1 MTSIYFLYSKT
12 AEERHCDESRN
23 KNSGNVFINECRRI
37 LNMRKNITQSG
48 KIVTAVLA
56 ATLAAGLL
64 AGCNGE
70 RSKSTEK
77 TKGTTEVSTEVTTE
91 KTEAQT
97 TEAVSTEAETEA
109 QTTEAASSEE
119 DTGTTKAEA
128 STTEAQSEDVSSL
141 LGTYPMDMVF
151 SSGAGGWSTTLT
163 LSEDGSF
170 TGAFSDS
177 EMGER
182 DENDYP
188 NGTVYFCNFSGQFA
202 NIKKVNDYTYSMTL
216 DSVVIDKEA
225 DRIEDGIRYKEGEPS
240 GMDSGTEIYF
250 YTPDAP
256 VSELPDGFLSW
267 WQTRSTDATTLGC
280 YGIYNKSADAGFF
293 Q

>member
-119 DTGTTKAEA
+119 ETEAEA

-141 LGTYPMDMVF
+141 PGTYPMDMVF

>member
-1 MTSIYFLYSKT
+1 M
-12 AEERHCDESRN
+12 SRN
-23 KNSGNVFINECRRI
+23 KNSKKFFMDERRRI
-37 LNMRKNITQSG
+37 LNMRKNRIQSG
-48 KIVTAVLA
+48 KIMTAVLA
-56 ATLAAGLL
+56 ATLAVSLL
-64 AGCNGE
+64 GGCSGKGSE
-70 RSKSTEK
+70 SSEK
-77 TKGTTEVSTEVTTE
+77 TKGTTEISTEASTE
-91 KTEAQT
+91 KTEENTAET
-97 TEAVSTEAETEA
+97 SSTEAKTET

-119 DTGTTKAEA
+119 DTSTTEAGA

-141 LGTYPMDMVF
+141 PGTYPMDMVF

-170 TGAFSDS
+170 TGTYSDS

-188 NGTVYFCNFSGQFA
+188 NGTVYVCNFSGQFA

-216 DSVVIDKEA
+216 DSVAIDKEA

-256 VSELPDGFLSW
+256 VSELPEEFLSW
-267 WQTRSTDATTLGC
+267 WQTRSADATTLGC
-280 YGIYNKSADAGFF
+280 YGIYNKSADSGFF

>member
-91 KTEAQT
+91 KTEA
-97 TEAVSTEAETEA
+97 
-109 QTTEAASSEE
+109 
-119 DTGTTKAEA
+119 
-128 STTEAQSEDVSSL
+128 
-141 LGTYPMDMVF
+141 
-151 SSGAGGWSTTLT
+151 
-163 LSEDGSF
+163 
-170 TGAFSDS
+170 
-177 EMGER
+177 
-182 DENDYP
+182 
-188 NGTVYFCNFSGQFA
+188 
-202 NIKKVNDYTYSMTL
+202 
-216 DSVVIDKEA
+216 
-225 DRIEDGIRYKEGEPS
+225 
-240 GMDSGTEIYF
+240 
-250 YTPDAP
+250 
-256 VSELPDGFLSW
+256 
-267 WQTRSTDATTLGC
+267 
-280 YGIYNKSADAGFF
+280 
-293 Q
+293 

>member
-1 MTSIYFLYSKT
+1 
-12 AEERHCDESRN
+12 
-23 KNSGNVFINECRRI
+23 
-37 LNMRKNITQSG
+37 MRKNITQSG

-119 DTGTTKAEA
+119 DTGTTKA
-128 STTEAQSEDVSSL
+128 DVSSL
-141 LGTYPMDMVF
+141 PGTYPMDMVF

-170 TGAFSDS
+170 TGAFSDL

>member
-12 AEERHCDESRN
+12 AEERHCDEGRN

-119 DTGTTKAEA
+119 ETEAEA

-141 LGTYPMDMVF
+141 PGTYPMDMVF

>member
-77 TKGTTEVSTEVTTE
+77 TKGTTEVSTEV
-91 KTEAQT
+91 K
-97 TEAVSTEAETEA
+97 TEAETET

-119 DTGTTKAEA
+119 DTGTTEAEA

-141 LGTYPMDMVF
+141 PGTYPMDMVF

-225 DRIEDGIRYKEGEPS
+225 ERIEDGIRYKEGEPS

>member
-1 MTSIYFLYSKT
+1 MTGIYFVYSKT
-12 AEERHCDESRN
+12 AEKRQCEESRN
-23 KNSGNVFINECRRI
+23 KNSGKVFIDECRRI
-37 LNMRKNITQSG
+37 LNMRKNRTQSG

-64 AGCNGE
+64 GGCSGE

-77 TKGTTEVSTEVTTE
+77 TKGTTEVSTEATTE
-91 KTEAQT
+91 KTEGQT
-97 TEAVSTEAETEA
+97 TE
-109 QTTEAASSEE
+109 
-119 DTGTTKAEA
+119 AEA

-141 LGTYPMDMVF
+141 PGTYPMDMVF

-256 VSELPDGFLSW
+256 VSELPAGFLSW
-267 WQTRSTDATTLGC
+267 WQTRSAGATTLGC

>member
-37 LNMRKNITQSG
+37 LNMRKNITQ
-48 KIVTAVLA
+48 
-56 ATLAAGLL
+56 
-64 AGCNGE
+64 
-70 RSKSTEK
+70 TEV
-77 TKGTTEVSTEVTTE
+77 TTEVSTEVTTE

-119 DTGTTKAEA
+119 DTGTTETEA

-141 LGTYPMDMVF
+141 PGTYPMDMVF

-202 NIKKVNDYTYSMTL
+202 NIKN
-216 DSVVIDKEA
+216 I
-225 DRIEDGIRYKEGEPS
+225 P
-240 GMDSGTEIYF
+240 
-250 YTPDAP
+250 
-256 VSELPDGFLSW
+256 
-267 WQTRSTDATTLGC
+267 
-280 YGIYNKSADAGFF
+280 
-293 Q
+293 